1 MDISRVCFVAAVASI
16 FAVMAASP
24 SWAKSRSSNAGRE
37 AAVHKCIAEIG
48 GPRNSP
54 DEDARARALRYM
66 SCMTSSGYRP

>member
-1 MDISRVCFVAAVASI
+1 MDISRVCLVAAVASI

-37 AAVHKCIAEIG
+37 AAIHKCMAQVQAELG

-54 DEDARARALRYM
+54 DDDPGRGHSGICRA
-66 SCMTSSGYRP
+66 